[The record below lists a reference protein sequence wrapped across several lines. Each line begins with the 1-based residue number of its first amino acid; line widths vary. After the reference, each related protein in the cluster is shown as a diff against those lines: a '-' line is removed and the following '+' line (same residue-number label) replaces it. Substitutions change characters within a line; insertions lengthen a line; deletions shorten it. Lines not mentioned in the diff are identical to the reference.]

1 MVQTTKKTTAS
12 KKGTQPAIP
21 ETPKPAALETA
32 GASKKSKKEATPI
45 VAEGKPETTD
55 DKQIN
60 EIVDDSLGDQ
70 FSDFMGKLQSV
81 SSAISALKSDFRI
94 LEKKCLREMKTAKKL
109 SDKRS
114 RARGQRAPSGF
125 VKPTL
130 VTNDLADFL
139 GKPHGTE
146 MARTEVTRE
155 INKYIR
161 ANSLQ
166 DAQNGRKINPDEKLA
181 KLLNLKKSDELTYFN
196 LQRYMSPH
204 FPKSAAATAAAAAVA
219 VAVAAK

>member
-1 MVQTTKKTTAS
+1 MVQTTKKTTAT
-12 KKGTQPAIP
+12 KKGTQPAIA
-21 ETPKPAALETA
+21 ETPKPVLWKLA
-32 GASKKSKKEATPI
+32 GAAKKAKKEATPAI
-45 VAEGKPETTD
+45 AEAKPETVD
-55 DKQIN
+55 EKVN

-81 SSAISALKSDFRI
+81 STAISALKSDFRI

-166 DAQNGRKINPDEKLA
+166 DAQNGRKINPDDKLA

-204 FPKSAAATAAAAAVA
+204 FPKSR
-219 VAVAAK
+219 

>member
-1 MVQTTKKTTAS
+1 MVQTTKKTTAT
-12 KKGTQPAIP
+12 KKGTQPAIA
-21 ETPKPAALETA
+21 ETPKPAIAETA
-32 GASKKSKKEATPI
+32 GAAKKIKKEAIPAI
-45 VAEGKPETTD
+45 AESKPETVD
-55 DKQIN
+55 EKVN
-60 EIVDDSLGDQ
+60 EIVDDSLGDH
-70 FSDFMGKLQSV
+70 FSDLMGKLQSV
-81 SSAISALKSDFRI
+81 STAMSSLKSEVRV

-166 DAQNGRKINPDEKLA
+166 DAQNGRKINPDDKLA

-204 FPKSAAATAAAAAVA
+204 FPKSAAATSS
-219 VAVAAK
+219 AK

>member
-1 MVQTTKKTTAS
+1 MVQTTKKTTAT
-12 KKGTQPAIP
+12 KKGTQPAIA
-21 ETPKPAALETA
+21 ETPKPIALETA
-32 GASKKSKKEATPI
+32 GRDKKGKEEATPAI
-45 VAEGKPETTD
+45 AEAKPETVD
-55 DKQIN
+55 EKVN

-81 SSAISALKSDFRI
+81 SAAISALKSDFRI

-166 DAQNGRKINPDEKLA
+166 DAQNGRKINPDDKLA

-204 FPKSAAATAAAAAVA
+204 FPKSLTTHDAT
-219 VAVAAK
+219 K